1 MSPTVMAIIML
12 VVVIACIIWNKIPLN
27 FIMFVVPFVCC
38 LLLGYSLTETSSFIL
53 TQINSVMQS
62 AGYMLLFGLV
72 YFTMLTETGM
82 FDIIINALVKMIGNR
97 LNVVVVMVMTSV
109 IGAVGYLTANMSTTY
124 LICFPIMIPMF
135 KKFKLDQRY
144 AFIICQTA
152 VSAMCFLPGG
162 IGTVNSA
169 MMAGCS
175 ATELAAAS
183 MPWGLC
189 FIPAIVLQW
198 VYFAICHRKKMG
210 TLGLPEGAEAATVE
224 TTSTE
229 TKQEEKP
236 NARPKLFWFNLLVFV
251 CVIVA
256 LAYFQVPS
264 YLVFIA
270 AAIIT
275 SMVNYPKNFSQ
286 IWNKAGAT
294 FFNVLV
300 MLIAICFYLA
310 VFNAAPEDGSQVS
323 MVSAL
328 ATAMTGIFPEF
339 LMKYM
344 FVIFLVL
351 VVPIIHFVPYQ
362 VYSAMYPLFISV
374 AATFGMG
381 SIAVIAPF
389 VCNLGLA
396 TSVTPMNSAT
406 YVGCTLC
413 EIEDVNS
420 YTNWGGVIMF
430 FTNLIVI
437 ATALI
442 TGVLS
447 F

>member
-1 MSPTVMAIIML
+1 MSPTVMAIVML
-12 VVVIACIIWNKIPLN
+12 VIVIACILWNKIPMN
-27 FIMFVVPFVCC
+27 FIMFVVPFVCS
-38 LLLGYSLTETSSFIL
+38 LLLGYSLTETSNFII
-53 TQINSVMQS
+53 TQINTVMTS

-82 FDIIINALVKMIGNR
+82 FDIIVGALMKLIGNKM
-97 LNVVVVMVMTSV
+97 NVVVVMIMTSV

-124 LICFPIMIPMF
+124 LICFPIMIPLF

-144 AFIICQTA
+144 AFILCQTA
-152 VSAMCFLPGG
+152 ISAMCFLPWG
-162 IGTVNSA
+162 IGLVNSA
-169 MMAGCS
+169 MMAGCD

-183 MPWGLC
+183 IPWGLC
-189 FIPAIVLQW
+189 FLPAIVLQW
-198 VYFAICHRKKMG
+198 VYFSMCHRKKYG
-210 TLGLPEGAEAATVE
+210 TLGLPEGVSLDDAGTA
-224 TTSTE
+224 E
-229 TKQEEKP
+229 TKKEENP
-236 NARPKLFWFNLLVFV
+236 NARPKLFWFNLIVFV

-256 LAYFQVPS
+256 LAVFKVPS
-264 YLVFIA
+264 YIVFIA
-270 AAIIT
+270 GAIIT

-286 IWNKAGAT
+286 IWNKAGTT

-310 VFNAAPEDGSQVS
+310 IFNAAPEDGSKVS
-323 MVSAL
+323 MVNAL

-344 FVIFLVL
+344 FLIFLIL
-351 VVPIIHFVPYQ
+351 VVPIVHFVPYQ
-362 VYSAMYPLFISV
+362 VYNAMYPLFISIG
-374 AATFGMG
+374 ASFGMG
-381 SIAVIAPF
+381 SIAIIAPF

-413 EIEDVNS
+413 EIEDVNA

-442 TGVLS
+442 TDVLS

>member
-12 VVVIACIIWNKIPLN
+12 VVVIACILWNKIPMN
-27 FIMFVVPFVCC
+27 FIMFVVPFVCS
-38 LLLGYSLTETSSFIL
+38 LLLGYSLTETSNFII
-53 TQINSVMQS
+53 TQINTVMTS

-82 FDIIINALVKMIGNR
+82 FDTIVGALLKLIGNKM
-97 LNVVVVMVMTSV
+97 NVVIVMVMTTI

-124 LICFPIMIPMF
+124 LICFPIMIPLF

-144 AFIICQTA
+144 AFILCQTA
-152 VSAMCFLPGG
+152 ISAMCFLPWG
-162 IGTVNSA
+162 IGLVNSA
-169 MMAGCS
+169 MMAGCD

-183 MPWGLC
+183 IPWGLC
-189 FIPAIVLQW
+189 FIPAIILQW
-198 VYFAICHRKKMG
+198 VYFSICHRRKTG
-210 TLGLPEGAEAATVE
+210 TLGLPEGSETV
-224 TTSTE
+224 TTESTE
-229 TKQEEKP
+229 TKKEENP

-256 LAYFQVPS
+256 LAVFKVPS
-264 YLVFIA
+264 YIVFIA
-270 AAIIT
+270 AAIVT
-275 SMVNYPKNFSQ
+275 SAVNYPKNFGQ
-286 IWNKAGAT
+286 IWNKAGMT

-310 VFNAAPEDGSQVS
+310 IFNAAPEDGSKVS
-323 MVSAL
+323 MVNAL

-344 FVIFLVL
+344 FLIFLL
-351 VVPIIHFVPYQ
+351 LAVPIIHFVPYQ
-362 VYSAMYPLFISV
+362 VFNAMYPLFISV
-374 AATFGMG
+374 GATFGMG
-381 SIAVIAPF
+381 SIAIIAPF

-413 EIEDVNS
+413 ELDDVNI
-420 YTNWGGVIMF
+420 YCNYAGVIMF
-430 FTNLIVI
+430 FTNLVVV
-437 ATALI
+437 AVALL